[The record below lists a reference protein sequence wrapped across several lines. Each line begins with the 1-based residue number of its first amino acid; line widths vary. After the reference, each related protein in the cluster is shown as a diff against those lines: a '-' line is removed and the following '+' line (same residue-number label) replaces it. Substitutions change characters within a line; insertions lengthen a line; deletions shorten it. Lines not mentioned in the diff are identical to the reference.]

1 MELNGPQ
8 RKGEE
13 RKCGRK
19 VKILK
24 NGWKTGAWEDASV
37 EKCLGGGISGR
48 EVESLI
54 VNYWQCCAVLS
65 D

>member
-24 NGWKTGAWEDASV
+24 NGRKTGAWEDTSV
-37 EKCLGGGISGR
+37 ENAS
-48 EVESLI
+48 EVELAEGSS
-54 VNYWQCCAVLS
+54 NP
-65 D
+65 